1 MKKLTKIMF
10 TIIVVALFLGVV
22 SIPFMNNYV
31 AYSVKKE
38 LTRVSLPD
46 KTELVD
52 SISSAG
58 KLVGNGNGMQFFGA
72 ILIKSELA
80 LEELDHY
87 FSKYREKDGFYIVEK
102 QTSRQIDVIDHG
114 DLTFKALKAD
124 QILTDYYIVY
134 TWGSSDYPLSDL
146 DLRGH

>member
-87 FSKYREKDGFYIVEK
+87 FSK
-102 QTSRQIDVIDHG
+102 
-114 DLTFKALKAD
+114 
-124 QILTDYYIVY
+124 
-134 TWGSSDYPLSDL
+134 
-146 DLRGH
+146 